1 MNVPKSQVG
10 TASERLT
17 AVFKKPGNLTC
28 SPDYNKN
35 IKFLRGHTTL
45 AIFYCSASTS
55 DTLPKQEVIEVKII
69 LGNFDLRTG
78 NGHSIMNLK
87 CHGC

>member
-1 MNVPKSQVG
+1 MHSCPPDLEEIAKVKMNVPKSQVG

-55 DTLPKQEVIEVKII
+55 DTLPKQEVIKDIKE
-69 LGNFDLRTG
+69 L
-78 NGHSIMNLK
+78 
-87 CHGC
+87 